1 MDVTWLGN
9 NAFQISDDLIN
20 VLINPSKDLIKN
32 ISPPENTVILF
43 TQKEHDEIGSLTF
56 IDSPGENEINNVS
69 VFGVANVI
77 ENEENKSIC
86 TCYRIESRTLSIDV
100 IGTIGSD
107 FDSQALTTLA
117 SPHAV
122 VFSPDNS
129 NIDAEILGNTVRSL
143 EPRKILISGYDK
155 TKSVPSKSLNEI
167 INVFGLKDY
176 EPKSKSSFTIS
187 NLGDVQ
193 EIIILEN

>member
-1 MDVTWLGN
+1 MLD
-9 NAFQISDDLIN
+9 
-20 VLINPSKDLIKN
+20 
-32 ISPPENTVILF
+32 
-43 TQKEHDEIGSLTF
+43 
-56 IDSPGENEINNVS
+56 
-69 VFGVANVI
+69 
-77 ENEENKSIC
+77 
-86 TCYRIESRTLSIDV
+86 
-100 IGTIGSD
+100 
-107 FDSQALTTLA
+107 

-122 VFSPDNS
+122 LFSPDNS

-155 TKSVPSKSLNEI
+155 TKNVPSKSLNEI